1 MYEKKITD
9 KDLQYGIGNYIQY
22 FVISYEE
29 RNENIYIQQYIFN
42 HIYIQ

>member
-22 FVISYEE
+22 FVISYKRKEMKKYIYSA
-29 RNENIYIQQYIFN
+29 IYIQ
-42 HIYIQ
+42 